1 MLVLPQDPNVRECWQ
16 SWAANSLQPS
26 LALHALAESGKLMAF
41 PELAALPGTPQ
52 DPEWHPEGD
61 VWIHTLLVCDQ
72 AALIAQRDGLDAR
85 ETGILVFAAL
95 CHDLGKPG
103 TTVLQS
109 GRWRSPMHA
118 QTGIPISVSF
128 LQRIGAG
135 SDLIDIVKPLVAEH
149 LVHTQPAT
157 STAAVRRLLKRL
169 EPASFSQL
177 IRLIEA
183 DLRGRPPLAGTL
195 PESVLRL
202 HRRVQELPVY
212 AMRRTPESPPLV
224 LGRHLVEL
232 GHTPGPA
239 FREILDQCYQAQLA
253 GAFSDQPGAME
264 FVRKL
269 LQGSSRTS

>member
-1 MLVLPQDPNVRECWQ
+1 
-16 SWAANSLQPS
+16 
-26 LALHALAESGKLMAF
+26 
-41 PELAALPGTPQ
+41 
-52 DPEWHPEGD
+52 
-61 VWIHTLLVCDQ
+61 
-72 AALIAQRDGLDAR
+72 
-85 ETGILVFAAL
+85 
-95 CHDLGKPG
+95 
-103 TTVLQS
+103 
-109 GRWRSPMHA
+109 MHA

-135 SDLIDIVKPLVAEH
+135 SDIIDIVKPLVAEH